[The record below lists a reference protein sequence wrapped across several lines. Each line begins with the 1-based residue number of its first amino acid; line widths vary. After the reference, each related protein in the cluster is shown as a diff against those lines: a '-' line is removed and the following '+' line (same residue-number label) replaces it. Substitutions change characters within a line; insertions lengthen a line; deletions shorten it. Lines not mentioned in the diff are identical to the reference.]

1 MNRFISEE
9 IPSKDFIFQL
19 FVPFLV
25 TLFFLQSFRTYV
37 GNLYISFF
45 NILWEGTGNY
55 IPLLTLL
62 AFGAPLLAVLIYRKV
77 SLSHMIIGSAIL
89 AAIFATP
96 ISLQLAYEIEILFSS
111 MVVAFYAIFLP
122 FYLYSQIQNQHEIG
136 HTGKAA
142 LLSVSFIIAFSF
154 DILFRAIGTTSD
166 ISRTLP
172 YFPFQLIF
180 AIIVIGIG
188 IWKIQQA
195 PQLPDISPNTA
206 SEEHKPL
213 PLTSRIVGLLTIAGF
228 GAFLF
233 LEHSLFLS
241 PHNLLRS
248 QNPPYFLL
256 DITIILVSI
265 LSIQTIVGIM
275 LLHKRGRSIFDR
287 EKWYSVAISNLII
300 ILVFPGFLFW
310 PIWLHSLALTVI
322 NLFLLANLY
331 YILQFTLHPRLRWST
346 TILCIAIFVAFLFFL
361 LWDFM
366 FAFTYTYAYL
376 GDIGSIF
383 AGQSLTLIYS
393 AFIILGIA
401 STYAVYKLRRLDQ

>member
-1 MNRFISEE
+1 MNGFIADE
-9 IPSKDFIFQL
+9 IPFKDFIFQL
-19 FVPFLV
+19 VIPFLV

-37 GNLYISFF
+37 VNLYISFF

-62 AFGAPLLAVLIYRKV
+62 AFGAPLLAVLIYRKI

-89 AAIFATP
+89 TAIFATP

-122 FYLYSQIQNQHEIG
+122 FYLYSQSQNQHVIG

-142 LLSVSFIIAFSF
+142 LLAVSFIIAFSF
-154 DILFRAIGTTSD
+154 DVLFRAFGTTSD

-172 YFPFQLIF
+172 YFPLQLVF
-180 AIIVIGIG
+180 AIIVIGLG
-188 IWKIQQA
+188 IWKNQQ
-195 PQLPDISPNTA
+195 SPKPSTNSLNTA
-206 SEEHKPL
+206 IEEHPSL
-213 PLTSRIVGLLTIAGF
+213 PLTSRLVGLLTIAGF

-248 QNPPYFLL
+248 QNPPYFLI
-256 DITIILVSI
+256 DITIILISI
-265 LSIQTIVGIM
+265 LSIQTIVGII
-275 LLHKRGRSIFDR
+275 LLHKRGRNMFDR
-287 EKWYSVAISNLII
+287 EKWYTIAITNLII
-300 ILVFPGFLFW
+300 IMAFPGFFFW
-310 PIWLHSLALTVI
+310 PSWFYILTLMVI
-322 NLFLLANLY
+322 NFFLLSNLY
-331 YILQFTLHPRLRWST
+331 YILQFSLHPRHRWSV
-346 TILCIAIFVAFLFFL
+346 TILCIAIFIAFLFFL
-361 LWDFM
+361 LWDFL
-366 FAFTYTYAYL
+366 FAFTFTYAYL

-383 AGQSLTLIYS
+383 VGQTLTLIWG
-393 AFIILGIA
+393 AFLILGTT